1 MDENYLDQG
10 NYNIGG
16 NIISRVKVLRNL
28 ECLKNTANLNEEA
41 LFDSIIYNSMLSV
54 DELYTIKDSLQ
65 SKDKKRLI
73 V

>member
-1 MDENYLDQG
+1 M
-10 NYNIGG
+10 
-16 NIISRVKVLRNL
+16 KVLRNL
-28 ECLKNTANLNEEA
+28 ECLKNTANLSEEA

-65 SKDKKRLI
+65 GKDKKRLI